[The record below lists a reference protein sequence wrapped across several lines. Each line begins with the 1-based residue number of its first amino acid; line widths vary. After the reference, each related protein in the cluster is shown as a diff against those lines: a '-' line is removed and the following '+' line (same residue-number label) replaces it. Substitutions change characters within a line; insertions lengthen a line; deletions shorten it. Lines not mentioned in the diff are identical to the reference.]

1 MSWRRIQNPESIRQ
15 AIAECDRLGRVNFLH
30 KYCYGKAT
38 KYHLMFKCKC
48 YDPKAILG
56 VACKYEFGR
65 ALCPNEVKGA
75 KARKAKL
82 ESLGFTIVKFKD

>member
-1 MSWRRIQNPESIRQ
+1 MSWRQIQNPESIRQ
-15 AIAECDRLGRVNFLH
+15 AIAECERLGRIDFLR

-38 KYHLMFKCKC
+38 KYHLIFNRKR

-65 ALCPNEVKGA
+65 ALRPEEVKGA

-82 ESLGFTIVKFKD
+82 ESLGFTVVKFKD